1 MPLAD
6 VLSQS
11 EVSIGQFFQWDIL
24 AREKYNQLKLLFR
37 YTEVRIGCFAG
48 GNKPR
53 GGVEAYDV
61 LICTIEKANFI
72 LNYLKTEEKLGKRL
86 YHHAIKLHSV
96 YTNGFWTNSIEIEI
110 SYLYNIDS

>member
-1 MPLAD
+1 MWRELD
-6 VLSQS
+6 CK
-11 EVSIGQFFQWDIL
+11 FIL

-72 LNYLKTEEKLGKRL
+72 LNYLKTEDKLGIRFKCADPL
-86 YHHAIKLHSV
+86 
-96 YTNGFWTNSIEIEI
+96 NSMSI
-110 SYLYNIDS
+110 SKGPKKYLCEFAGPLLRN

>member
-1 MPLAD
+1 MDCKL
-6 VLSQS
+6 
-11 EVSIGQFFQWDIL
+11 IL

-72 LNYLKTEEKLGKRL
+72 LNYLKTEDKLGMRFKSRL
-86 YHHAIKLHSV
+86 PTIVWPILYGYLKMAEKVLMRICWPFVKKLILN
-96 YTNGFWTNSIEIEI
+96 TNTLQS
-110 SYLYNIDS
+110 